1 MEKQILMEYI
11 DACELIRETEQDIQR
26 LKRKK
31 SETVQGSVKGSN
43 PDFPYQEQ
51 HFHVGGTAYTYADD
65 TRLRLEE
72 TILRERRENA
82 SNIKIK
88 VEQYMNTIPV
98 RMQRIIRYK
107 YFEGMSWE
115 QVADRIGRMATG
127 DSVRMEVDRFFFIK
141 VQMDLNGNLS
151 VYWQKIKNVME
162 RCGSVRTFSN

>member
-1 MEKQILMEYI
+1 MELYVLAILPTVNIRWLVFFCLKTGGMRLEKQILMEYI

-51 HFHVGGTAYTYADD
+51 HFHVEGTAYTYADD

-127 DSVRMEVDRFFFIK
+127 DSVRMEVDRFLK
-141 VQMDLNGNLS
+141 E
-151 VYWQKIKNVME
+151 K
-162 RCGSVRTFSN
+162 

>member
-1 MEKQILMEYI
+1 MRLEKQILMEYI

-107 YFEGMSWE
+107 
-115 QVADRIGRMATG
+115 
-127 DSVRMEVDRFFFIK
+127 
-141 VQMDLNGNLS
+141 
-151 VYWQKIKNVME
+151 
-162 RCGSVRTFSN
+162 

>member
-43 PDFPYQEQ
+43 
-51 HFHVGGTAYTYADD
+51 
-65 TRLRLEE
+65 
-72 TILRERRENA
+72 
-82 SNIKIK
+82 
-88 VEQYMNTIPV
+88 MNTIPI

-127 DSVRMEVDRFFFIK
+127 DSVRMEVDRFLK
-141 VQMDLNGNLS
+141 E
-151 VYWQKIKNVME
+151 K
-162 RCGSVRTFSN
+162 